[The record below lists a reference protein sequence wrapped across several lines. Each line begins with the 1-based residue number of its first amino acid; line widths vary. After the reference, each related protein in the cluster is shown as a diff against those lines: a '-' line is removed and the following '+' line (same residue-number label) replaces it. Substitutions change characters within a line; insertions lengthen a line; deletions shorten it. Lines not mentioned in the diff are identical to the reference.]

1 MQNPIVLMAHLLYNS
16 QCIALRTLCFC
27 IQSNISQFN
36 RCRLYETLKSIH
48 FPPETMNSAFFLSQ
62 QKQPTTNKT
71 QIKCSDFS
79 VIFCGSS
86 HCCCLHFG
94 LFFNLPGISFRSC
107 AVVVSS
113 WPLFLLY
120 LDREFQN
127 STVNTEWEKLRI
139 LSFRLIVDRLFYVY
153 HFRVG
158 KRNNRIIDIFRIEPV
173 RDQNPKR
180 TKLNWRLL

>member
-48 FPPETMNSAFFLSQ
+48 FPPETMNSEFFLSQ

-79 VIFCGSS
+79 VIFCRSS

-94 LFFNLPGISFRSC
+94 LFLIYLEFRLGVVQWSFLPGHCFCCILIESFKIPR
-107 AVVVSS
+107 
-113 WPLFLLY
+113 
-120 LDREFQN
+120 
-127 STVNTEWEKLRI
+127 
-139 LSFRLIVDRLFYVY
+139 
-153 HFRVG
+153 
-158 KRNNRIIDIFRIEPV
+158 
-173 RDQNPKR
+173 
-180 TKLNWRLL
+180 